1 MARRTGIEPVIMI
14 RQTIVITASLTPDVF
29 ATFLSSP
36 KRNYRVFFTTLL
48 RINSPFCPA
57 FIRLI
62 VFTILKAFFI
72 FTFINFRPFYFTLR
86 IKLKRTPNS
95 SFHNYL
101 LLVTSL
107 TTFFATRINT
117 KSINYNGA
125 GDRNRTCN
133 LRITRPLRYQLRH
146 ASIKIASDKVWRN
159 HRIRN
164 SLMSY
169 RDARNDNN

>member
-1 MARRTGIEPVIMI
+1 MARRTGIEPVIMV
-14 RQTIVITASLTPDVF
+14 RQTIVITASLTPGINIF

-36 KRNYRVFFTTLL
+36 KRNYRMLLITLF
-48 RINSPFCPA
+48 RINNPFCPT
-57 FIRLI
+57 FIRLM

-72 FTFINFRPFYFTLR
+72 FTFINFRPFYFTLWV
-86 IKLKRTPNS
+86 KLKRTPNS

-125 GDRNRTCN
+125 GDRNRTRN
-133 LRITRPLRYQLRH
+133 LVICSSILKLLPPLF
-146 ASIKIASDKVWRN
+146 
-159 HRIRN
+159 
-164 SLMSY
+164 
-169 RDARNDNN
+169 